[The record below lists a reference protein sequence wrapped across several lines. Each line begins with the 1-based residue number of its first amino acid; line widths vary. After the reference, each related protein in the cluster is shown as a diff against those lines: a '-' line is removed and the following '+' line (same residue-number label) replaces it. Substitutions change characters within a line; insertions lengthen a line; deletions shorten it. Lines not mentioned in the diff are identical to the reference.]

1 MNSEELLFF
10 KSSKVKGVSFGKRQE
25 TIARIDVMDRIVLR
39 RERSNEYDRN
49 AIAVYTIRNEQ
60 IGYIDKEASMEL
72 ASVMDEGR
80 KVAASI
86 SKIIGGSGYLYGLV
100 LDLYIEKQ
108 KNYILPLIHDESQSI
123 IMEFMENVH
132 LSPMFDSQEIRFLQS
147 VLNQIP
153 NLIQSFY
160 FISYFISENYKAG
173 IDFTW
178 DLLNHAEIIWYNTLL
193 EQADFPKENLTPSY
207 FINLLLTDLYF
218 CFKVQD
224 VVYLLIRLDNGET
237 DLEEDVKVMLQ
248 QSSDKL
254 ARFFGIEFDHIY
266 HQWELLV
273 KELKE

>member
-1 MNSEELLFF
+1 
-10 KSSKVKGVSFGKRQE
+10 
-25 TIARIDVMDRIVLR
+25 MDRIVLR

-254 ARFFGIEFDHIY
+254 ARFLE
-266 HQWELLV
+266 
-273 KELKE
+273 